1 MNFRRIVLD
10 VDKTLNR
17 PTLMELASAI
27 EKVQGVE
34 AVNISVTE
42 IDMETM
48 GTIIVV
54 EGTKINVDQL
64 LSVIEDTGS
73 VVHSIDEVASGSRL
87 IENAKRNS

>member
-87 IENAKRNS
+87 IESAKRNS

>member
-17 PTLMELASAI
+17 PTLMELASEI

-73 VVHSIDEVASGSRL
+73 VVHSIDEVASGTRL
-87 IENAKRNS
+87 INSPKHYS

>member
-87 IENAKRNS
+87 IESVKRNS

>member
-17 PTLMELASAI
+17 PTLMELASEI

-34 AVNISVTE
+34 AVNISVKE

-73 VVHSIDEVASGSRL
+73 VVHSIDEVASGTRL
-87 IENAKRNS
+87 INSAKHNS

>member
-87 IENAKRNS
+87 IENVKRNS